1 MFKKNIL
8 VVAMTLFASA
18 WCVAAPGKGE
28 TVFHSGFGKYKFVAT
43 TNCPDARAE
52 VGDEVKIGVTVNSE
66 LPGAFTAELFVDGI
80 SSGEPRIFEFGKV
93 ADFSV
98 KTSSPGLVSV
108 RCAVLDA
115 DRKPLPADRKRR
127 SLGLGVLVSPEKI
140 VPGNPNCPAD
150 FDAFWAKKR
159 AELDAV
165 PLRATRHEVSPG
177 PAAAKK
183 YPGVVCYGVK
193 VDCAG
198 GRPVSGYLCMP
209 RGAKPK
215 SLPAIVSY
223 HVAGVRSSKMQINY
237 GRTAIAF
244 NVNAHGIENGQPQ
257 KFYDDLRAGAL
268 SGYAQRGF
276 DDRNHIYF
284 VGMYMRVM
292 RALDYVKSLPEW
304 DGKTLIVCGNS
315 QGGAQTIAAAAL
327 DPQVTL
333 AVAGVPALC
342 DLGGQLANHR
352 PGWPL
357 YSMPLAKQKD
367 AAVIREAAYVDGVF
381 LARRIKCP
389 IHISTGGI
397 DRACTATGVYAAFN
411 SLPAK
416 DKHIVYVPMGG
427 HSTSKC
433 RSGWEEIHKQLGI
446 QK

>member
-28 TVFHSGFGKYKFVAT
+28 TVFHSGFGKYRFVAT

-80 SSGEPRIFEFGKV
+80 SSGNPRIFEFGKV

-98 KTSSPGLVSV
+98 KTSAPGLVSV

-127 SLGLGVLVSPEKI
+127 PFGLGVLVSPERI

-165 PLRATRHEVSPG
+165 PIRATRHEVTPSP
-177 PAAAKK
+177 AEAKK
-183 YPGVVCYGVK
+183 FPDVVCYDVK

-215 SLPAIVSY
+215 SLPALVFY
-223 HVAGVRSSKMQINY
+223 HYATVRSARMQMKY
-237 GRTAIAF
+237 GRAAIAF
-244 NVNAHGIENGQPQ
+244 DVNAHGIENGQPQ

-268 SGYAQRGF
+268 SGYALRGF

-284 VGMYMRVM
+284 IGMYMRVM

-304 DGKTLIVCGNS
+304 DGRTLIVRGTS

-327 DPQVTL
+327 DPQITL
-333 AVAGVPALC
+333 AVATVPALC
-342 DLGGQLANHR
+342 DLGGQLANRR
-352 PGWPL
+352 PGWPVGF
-357 YSMPLAKQKD
+357 MPLDKRKD
-367 AAVIREAAYVDGVF
+367 AAIIREAAYVDGVF
-381 LARRIKCP
+381 FARRIKCP
-389 IHISTGGI
+389 IYISTGGV
-397 DRACTATGVYAAFN
+397 DFTCPAAGVYSAFN
-411 SLPAK
+411 ALPAK
-416 DKHIVYVPMGG
+416 AKHIVYVPMGDHNNSRCPAG
-427 HSTSKC
+427 D
-433 RSGWEEIHKQLGI
+433 EEIRKQLGI
-446 QK
+446 PK